1 MNMPCWDAKLYDDKH
16 AFVWEK
22 AKGVLGMLAPQPGER
37 VLDLGCGTGHL
48 TAQIAAKGVNV
59 VGLDRSTEMI
69 AEAKRNYPELLFEV
83 ADATGLSF
91 DREFDAV
98 FSNAALH
105 WIVEPEKVVHGVAR
119 ALKPGGRFA
128 AEFGGKGNIRLL
140 MQAISSAAEEFGIA
154 EGLDKL
160 GWYYPSVAEYAG
172 LLERYGLEVREAS
185 LFERPTKL
193 EDGDRGLEAWLRMFR
208 QSVLER
214 LPVERQAEFVGAVE
228 RRARPLLFNDGE
240 WILDYR
246 RLRILAYKL

>member
-1 MNMPCWDAKLYDDKH
+1 MNMPSWDAKLYDRKH

-22 AKGVLGMLAPQPGER
+22 AKGVLEMLAPQPGER
-37 VLDLGCGTGHL
+37 ILDLGCGTGHL
-48 TAQIAAKGVNV
+48 TAQIAARGVNV
-59 VGLDRSTEMI
+59 VGLDRSAEMI
-69 AEAKRNYPELLFEV
+69 AEAKRNYPEISFEV
-83 ADATGLSF
+83 ADATGLCF
-91 DREFDAV
+91 DLEFDAV

-105 WIVEPEKVVHGVAR
+105 WIIEAEKVVQGVAR
-119 ALKPGGRFA
+119 ALEPGGRFA

-140 MQAISSAAEEFGIA
+140 MQVILSAAEEFGIA
-154 EGLDKL
+154 QGLDKL

-172 LLERYGLEVREAS
+172 LLEKHGLEVREAS

-208 QSVLER
+208 QPVLER
-214 LPVERQAEFVGAVE
+214 LPVERRAEFVGE
-228 RRARPLLFNDGE
+228 LEKRARPLLFKDGE